1 MTAAK
6 SNFQSVDEYI
16 ATFPKDVQL
25 TLQTFRQAIKVAVPE
40 AEEVIS
46 YQIPA
51 YKYHGMIMYFS
62 AYKEHYSISCPP
74 PFEVFE
80 VFKDQLVPYVVSKS
94 AVQFP
99 KSKPVPFEL
108 ISEMA
113 KFNAKENEKKSKA
126 KKS

>member
-1 MTAAK
+1 MSAAK
-6 SNFQSVDEYI
+6 SNYQSVDEYI
-16 ATFPKDVQL
+16 A
-25 TLQTFRQAIKVAVPE
+25 
-40 AEEVIS
+40 
-46 YQIPA
+46 
-51 YKYHGMIMYFS
+51 
-62 AYKEHYSISCPP
+62 ISCPP
-74 PFEVFE
+74 PFKVFE
-80 VFKDQLVPYVVSKS
+80 VFKEQLAPYEVSKS